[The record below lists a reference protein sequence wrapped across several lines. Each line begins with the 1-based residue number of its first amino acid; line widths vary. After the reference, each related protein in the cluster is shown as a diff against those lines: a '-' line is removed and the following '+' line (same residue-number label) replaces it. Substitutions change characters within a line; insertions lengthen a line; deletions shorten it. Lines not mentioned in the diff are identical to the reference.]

1 MIVRET
7 ETFAKWLKALKDSI
21 ARRQINSRIARIAST
36 DHFGD
41 HASVGERVSEL
52 RVHVGGGY
60 RVYYTLREGVI
71 VILLCGGAKDSQDR
85 DIKRAWA
92 MAADLE

>member
-41 HASVGERVSEL
+41 HASVGEGEAQWES
-52 RVHVGGGY
+52 Y
-60 RVYYTLREGVI
+60 M
-71 VILLCGGAKDSQDR
+71 ASSSDDR
-85 DIKRAWA
+85 DVRPVSR
-92 MAADLE
+92 